1 MFRDIGA
8 LGVQWDNVSM
18 GRLAASLVAALMVAV
33 AAHAS
38 EPPSPQVARELAPTG
53 TLRAAINFGNPVL
66 ARKTA
71 SGEPAGVSVELA
83 RELGKRLGVPV
94 ELVFF
99 DAAGKVFEAV
109 KAGAWDI
116 AFLAIDPV
124 RAAEITFTQPYVV
137 IEGTY
142 MIAQN
147 SPVKAIEDVDRE
159 GLRVSVGQGSAYDL
173 FLTRALK
180 KATLVRAPTSAAAI
194 ELFAQGG
201 GLDAAAGVKQPLAA
215 FAAANP
221 GFRVIEGRFMV
232 IEQAMATPRGREGTH
247 VYLRSFIDEMKASG
261 MVAGALQR
269 SNQPDA
275 TVAPREAT
283 R

>member
-1 MFRDIGA
+1 
-8 LGVQWDNVSM
+8 M
-18 GRLAASLVAALMVAV
+18 GRLAASLVAALAVAV
-33 AAHAS
+33 AAAHAA
-38 EPPSPQVARELAPTG
+38 EPSPQVARELAPTG
-53 TLRAAINFGNPVL
+53 TLRAAINYGNPVL
-66 ARKTA
+66 AQKSA
-71 SGEPAGVSVELA
+71 SGEPGGVSVELA

-99 DAAGKVFEAV
+99 DAAGKMFEAV
-109 KAGAWDI
+109 KAGAWDV

-124 RAAEITFTQPYVV
+124 RAAEIAFTQPYVL

-142 MIAQN
+142 LVAQN
-147 SPVKAIEDVDRE
+147 SPVRAIDDVDRE

-173 FLTRALK
+173 FLSRALK
-180 KATLVRAPTSAAAI
+180 KAMLVRAPTSAAAI
-194 ELFAQGG
+194 ELFARG
-201 GLDAAAGVKQPLAA
+201 GLDAAAGVKQPLVA

-232 IEQAMATPRGREGTH
+232 IEQAMATPRGREGAH
-247 VYLRSFIDEMKASG
+247 AHLRSFIDEMKTSG

-275 TVAPREAT
+275 TVAP
-283 R
+283 

>member
-1 MFRDIGA
+1 
-8 LGVQWDNVSM
+8 M
-18 GRLAASLVAALMVAV
+18 GRLAVSLVAALMVAV
-33 AAHAS
+33 AAHAT
-38 EPPSPQVARELAPTG
+38 EPSPQVARELAPTG
-53 TLRAAINFGNPVL
+53 TLRAAINYGNPVL
-66 ARKTA
+66 AQKTA
-71 SGEPAGVSVELA
+71 SGEPGGVSVELA

-142 MIAQN
+142 MVAQD
-147 SPVKAIEDVDRE
+147 SPVKATEDVDRE

-173 FLTRALK
+173 FLTRSLK

-201 GLDAAAGVKQPLAA
+201 GLDAAAGVKQPLVA

-232 IEQAMATPRGREGTH
+232 IEQAMATPRGREGAH

-261 MVAGALQR
+261 MVAGALGR
-269 SNQPDA
+269 SNQGDA
-275 TVAPREAT
+275 TVAP
-283 R
+283 

>member
-1 MFRDIGA
+1 MFRNDGA
-8 LGVQWDNVSM
+8 LGVRWDALSM

-33 AAHAS
+33 AAHAA
-38 EPPSPQVARELAPTG
+38 EPSPQVARELAPTG
-53 TLRAAINFGNPVL
+53 TLRAAINYGNPVL
-66 ARKTA
+66 AQKTA
-71 SGEPAGVSVELA
+71 SGEPGGVSVELA

-142 MIAQN
+142 MVAQD
-147 SPVKAIEDVDRE
+147 SPVRAIEDVDRE

-194 ELFAQGG
+194 ELFARGG
-201 GLDAAAGVKQPLAA
+201 GLDAAAGVKQPLVA

-221 GFRVIEGRFMV
+221 GFRVIAGRFMV
-232 IEQAMATPRGREGTH
+232 IEQAMATPRGREGAH
-247 VYLRSFIDEMKASG
+247 AYLRSFVDEMKNSG
-261 MVAGALQR
+261 MVAGALRR

-275 TVAPREAT
+275 TVAP
-283 R
+283 

>member
-1 MFRDIGA
+1 MFRNDGA
-8 LGVQWDNVSM
+8 LGVRWDELSM

-33 AAHAS
+33 AAHAA
-38 EPPSPQVARELAPTG
+38 EPSPQVARELAPTG
-53 TLRAAINFGNPVL
+53 TLRAAINYGNPVL
-66 ARKTA
+66 AQKTA
-71 SGEPAGVSVELA
+71 SGEPGGVSVELA

-109 KAGAWDI
+109 KAGAWDV

-142 MIAQN
+142 MVAQN

-201 GLDAAAGVKQPLAA
+201 GLDAAAGVKQPLVA

-232 IEQAMATPRGREGTH
+232 IEQAMATPRGREGAH
-247 VYLRSFIDEMKASG
+247 AYLRSFIDEMKASG

-275 TVAPREAT
+275 TVAP
-283 R
+283 

>member
-1 MFRDIGA
+1 M
-8 LGVQWDNVSM
+8 
-18 GRLAASLVAALMVAV
+18 LA
-33 AAHAS
+33 
-38 EPPSPQVARELAPTG
+38 Q
-53 TLRAAINFGNPVL
+53 
-66 ARKTA
+66 KTA
-71 SGEPAGVSVELA
+71 SGEPGGVSVELA

-99 DAAGKVFEAV
+99 DAAGRVFEAV

-142 MIAQN
+142 MVAQN
-147 SPVKAIEDVDRE
+147 SPVKAIEEIDRE
-159 GLRVSVGQGSAYDL
+159 GLRVSVGRGSAYDL
-173 FLTRALK
+173 FLTRSLK
-180 KATLVRAPTSAAAI
+180 NATLVRAPTSAAAI

-201 GLDAAAGVKQPLAA
+201 GLDAAAGVKQPLVA
-215 FAAANP
+215 FAAATP

-232 IEQAMATPRGREGTH
+232 IEQAMATPRGREGAH
-247 VYLRSFIDEMKASG
+247 VYLRSFIDGVKTSG
-261 MVAGALQR
+261 MVAGALGR
-269 SNQPDA
+269 SNQGDA
-275 TVAPREAT
+275 TVAPWEAP

>member
-1 MFRDIGA
+1 MFRTDGA
-8 LGVQWDNVSM
+8 LGVRWDTLSM
-18 GRLAASLVAALMVAV
+18 GRLAASLVATLMVAV
-33 AAHAS
+33 AAHAA
-38 EPPSPQVARELAPTG
+38 EPSPQVARELAPTG
-53 TLRAAINFGNPVL
+53 TLRAAINYGNPVL
-66 ARKTA
+66 AQKTA
-71 SGEPAGVSVELA
+71 SGEPGGVSVELA
-83 RELGKRLGVPV
+83 RELGKRLEVPV

-109 KAGAWDI
+109 KAGAWDV

-142 MIAQN
+142 MVAQN

-173 FLTRALK
+173 FLSRALK

-194 ELFAQGG
+194 ELFARG
-201 GLDAAAGVKQPLAA
+201 GLDAAAGVKQPLVA

-232 IEQAMATPRGREGTH
+232 IEQAMATPRGREGAH
-247 VYLRSFIDEMKASG
+247 VYLRSFVDEMKASG

-275 TVAPREAT
+275 TVAP
-283 R
+283 

>member
-1 MFRDIGA
+1 
-8 LGVQWDNVSM
+8 M

-33 AAHAS
+33 AAAHAA
-38 EPPSPQVARELAPTG
+38 EPSPQVARELAPTG
-53 TLRAAINFGNPVL
+53 TLRAAINYGNPVL
-66 ARKTA
+66 AQKTA
-71 SGEPAGVSVELA
+71 SGEPGGVSVELA

-99 DAAGKVFEAV
+99 DAAGRVFEAV

-124 RAAEITFTQPYVV
+124 RAAEITFTRPYVV

-142 MIAQN
+142 MVAQD

-173 FLTRALK
+173 FLTRSLK
-180 KATLVRAPTSAAAI
+180 NATLVRAPTSAAAI

-201 GLDAAAGVKQPLAA
+201 GLDAAAGVKQPLVA

-232 IEQAMATPRGREGTH
+232 IEQAMATPRGREGAH
-247 VYLRSFIDEMKASG
+247 VYLRSFIDEMKTSG
-261 MVAGALQR
+261 MVAGALGR
-269 SNQPDA
+269 SNQGDA
-275 TVAPREAT
+275 TVAP
-283 R
+283 

>member
-1 MFRDIGA
+1 
-8 LGVQWDNVSM
+8 M
-18 GRLAASLVAALMVAV
+18 GRLAVSLVAALMVAV
-33 AAHAS
+33 AAHAA
-38 EPPSPQVARELAPTG
+38 EPSPQVARELAPTG
-53 TLRAAINFGNPVL
+53 TLRAAINYGNPVL
-66 ARKTA
+66 AQKTA
-71 SGEPAGVSVELA
+71 SGEPGGVSVELA

-99 DAAGKVFEAV
+99 DAAGRVFEAV
-109 KAGAWDI
+109 KAGAWDV

-142 MIAQN
+142 MVAQD
-147 SPVKAIEDVDRE
+147 SPVRAIEDVDRE
-159 GLRVSVGQGSAYDL
+159 GLRVSVGRGSAYDL
-173 FLTRALK
+173 FLTRSLK
-180 KATLVRAPTSAAAI
+180 NAALVRAPTSAAAI

-201 GLDAAAGVKQPLAA
+201 GLDAAAGVKQPLVA

-232 IEQAMATPRGREGTH
+232 IEQAMATPRGREGAR
-247 VYLRSFIDEMKASG
+247 VCLRSFIDEMKASG

-275 TVAPREAT
+275 TVAP
-283 R
+283 